1 MQAAVAGK
9 RGVLVS
15 LRPRGPCCESRC
27 EPESLRTGSTVSEGG
42 GRLSVP
48 AQAESKFTLPH
59 GGVRA
64 VSVGSR
70 VRPLPQLRHTPRGRT
85 VSCTSGLSVLLL
97 R

>member
-59 GGVRA
+59 GGVRV

-70 VRPLPQLRHTPRGRT
+70 VRPLSDSTTPHVAAG
-85 VSCTSGLSVLLL
+85 SCTSGLSVLLL